1 MIHAYVWSAFNP
13 WTPIYDALNIYFT
26 TEMENIELYTVFR
39 DEGKHS
45 QWRSQNAEK
54 RYAH

>member
-26 TEMENIELYTVFR
+26 TETENIEIYTVFR
-39 DEGKHS
+39 AEGKLTGGIVVHG
-45 QWRSQNAEK
+45 K
-54 RYAH
+54 